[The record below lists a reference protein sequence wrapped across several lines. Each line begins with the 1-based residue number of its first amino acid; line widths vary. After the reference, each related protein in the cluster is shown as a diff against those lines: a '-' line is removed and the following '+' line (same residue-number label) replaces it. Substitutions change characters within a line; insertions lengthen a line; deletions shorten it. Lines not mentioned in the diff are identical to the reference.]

1 MDQETTIDPYESH
14 GDDRLD
20 ADGNASTSVPKL
32 STPRILWGT
41 LLAVSSIAGNT
52 TVPWLMDDL
61 IPALNRAFN
70 RSYGL
75 ILPSDLFYIFHGFG
89 AGLVI
94 AQCVAVWLVCNAYLP
109 SRSGRL
115 LIGSL
120 VNILVITSW
129 IIGMTSSVGRK
140 PPIGSVILLLGGG
153 TMIYLL
159 VGWVLG
165 TLLNQT
171 RSGWKQTAL
180 GSNNQFSLRTLLG
193 AMIAVA
199 VIAMIGKWIPDNQSG
214 LTWLPLGELTSIILF
229 LGCFALALSCLVW
242 LQYKALR
249 GERKTSSWV
258 WFLSYLALGPIAFL
272 VASCVVIDWG
282 KSWRVIF
289 DYEFVSLSYG
299 IHLGIVMGSGL
310 VIPVLPRSVQSDGSD
325 GSDRSD
331 GSDGSSRSW
340 L

>member
-1 MDQETTIDPYESH
+1 MTNDPYECL
-14 GDDRLD
+14 DEDRVD
-20 ADGNASTSVPKL
+20 AYGIASESM
-32 STPRILWGT
+32 PRWSSSRMRWGT
-41 LLAVSSIAGNT
+41 FLAVSSIAGNT
-52 TVPWLMDDL
+52 TIPWLMDDL
-61 IPALNRAFN
+61 IPALNRALS

-75 ILPSDLFYIFHGFG
+75 IWSYDYFFVLYGFG

-115 LIGSL
+115 LIGSF

-140 PPIGSVILLLGGG
+140 PPVGTAILLLGGG

-171 RSGWKQTAL
+171 RSGWRQTAS

-199 VIAMIGKWIPDNQSG
+199 VIALISKWIPDNQRG
-214 LTWLPLGELTSIILF
+214 LQWLPLGELTGIILF
-229 LGCFALALSCLVW
+229 LVCFALAISCLVW

-249 GERKTSSWV
+249 GEYKTISWV
-258 WFLSYLALGPIAFL
+258 WFLSYLALGPIVFL
-272 VASCVVIDWG
+272 CVSCVVIEWG
-282 KSWRVIF
+282 KYWQDIF
-289 DYEFVSLSYG
+289 TMKFVSLAYA
-299 IHLGIVMGSGL
+299 IHLGIVTGIGL
-310 VIPVLPRSVQSDGSD
+310 VMPVLPRS
-325 GSDRSD
+325 DRSKV
-331 GSDGSSRSW
+331 SVN
-340 L
+340 

>member
-94 AQCVAVWLVCNAYLP
+94 AQCVAVWLVSNAYLP

-140 PPIGSVILLLGGG
+140 PPIGTAILLLGGG

-171 RSGWKQTAL
+171 RSGWRQTAS

-199 VIAMIGKWIPDNQSG
+199 VIALISKWIPDNQRG
-214 LTWLPLGELTSIILF
+214 LQWLPLGELTGIILF
-229 LGCFALALSCLVW
+229 LVCFALAISCLVW

-249 GERKTSSWV
+249 GE
-258 WFLSYLALGPIAFL
+258 Y
-272 VASCVVIDWG
+272 
-282 KSWRVIF
+282 
-289 DYEFVSLSYG
+289 
-299 IHLGIVMGSGL
+299 
-310 VIPVLPRSVQSDGSD
+310 
-325 GSDRSD
+325 
-331 GSDGSSRSW
+331 
-340 L
+340 

>member
-14 GDDRLD
+14 GDDRLV
-20 ADGNASTSVPKL
+20 ADGNASASVPKP

-41 LLAVSSIAGNT
+41 LLAVLSIAGNT
-52 TVPWLMDDL
+52 TGPRLIDDL
-61 IPALNRAFN
+61 TATLNRAFN

-75 ILPSDLFYIFHGFG
+75 TLTSGYFSYVFFYGFG
-89 AGLVI
+89 SGLVI

-115 LIGSL
+115 LIGSF

-129 IIGMTSSVGRK
+129 IIGMTSSIGRK
-140 PPIGSVILLLGGG
+140 PPIGTAILLLGGG

-199 VIAMIGKWIPDNQSG
+199 VIALISKWIPDNQRG
-214 LTWLPLGELTSIILF
+214 LQWLPLGELTGIILF
-229 LGCFALALSCLVW
+229 LVCFALAISCLVW

-249 GERKTSSWV
+249 GEYKTISWV
-258 WFLSYLALGPIAFL
+258 WFLSYLALGPIVFL
-272 VASCVVIDWG
+272 CVSCVVIEWG
-282 KSWRVIF
+282 KYWQDIF
-289 DYEFVSLSYG
+289 TMEFVSLAYA
-299 IHLGIVMGSGL
+299 IHLGIVTGIGL
-310 VIPVLPRSVQSDGSD
+310 VMPVLPRS
-325 GSDRSD
+325 DRSKV
-331 GSDGSSRSW
+331 SVN
-340 L
+340 

>member
-1 MDQETTIDPYESH
+1 MDQEMTNDPYECL
-14 GDDRLD
+14 DEDRVD
-20 ADGNASTSVPKL
+20 AYGIASESM
-32 STPRILWGT
+32 PRWSSSRMRWGT
-41 LLAVSSIAGNT
+41 FLAVSSIAGNT
-52 TVPWLMDDL
+52 TIPWLMDDL
-61 IPALNRAFN
+61 IPALNRALS

-75 ILPSDLFYIFHGFG
+75 IWSYDYFFVLYGFG

-115 LIGSL
+115 LIGSF

-140 PPIGSVILLLGGG
+140 PPIGTAILLLGGG

-171 RSGWKQTAL
+171 RSGWRQTAS

-199 VIAMIGKWIPDNQSG
+199 VIALISKWIPDNQRG
-214 LTWLPLGELTSIILF
+214 LQWLPLGELAGIILF
-229 LGCFALALSCLVW
+229 LVCFALAISCLVW
-242 LQYKALR
+242 LQYRALR
-249 GERKTSSWV
+249 GEYKTISWV
-258 WFLSYLALGPIAFL
+258 WFLSYLALGPIVFL
-272 VASCVVIDWG
+272 CVSCVVIEWG
-282 KSWRVIF
+282 KYWQDIF
-289 DYEFVSLSYG
+289 TMEFVSLAYA
-299 IHLGIVMGSGL
+299 IHLGIVTGIGL
-310 VIPVLPRSVQSDGSD
+310 VMPVLPRSDG
-325 GSDRSD
+325 SD